1 MPRKYELHY
10 YSTQSD
16 FKKGIEYLKTAT
28 VEATSFEN
36 AESVF
41 KSKFG
46 KPYMF
51 FQTRLIPLKSDEQ
64 RPN

>member
-1 MPRKYELHY
+1 MHRKYELHY
-10 YSTQSD
+10 YSTLSD

-28 VEATSFEN
+28 VEATSFDD
-36 AESVF
+36 AEAVF
-41 KSKFG
+41 KAKYG

-64 RPN
+64 RPQ